1 MTPQDISQLGT
12 KEAHRLRRIGSDKD
26 PLLFHTQRSIAPGE
40 GTKNRSI
47 IINWAD
53 DQNQH
58 GCRFSCKFCSWKEHA
73 RRIGRIVP
81 SPNAIADFLQG
92 FSGYK
97 VTLSGGGD
105 PLYNLKDNLDEL
117 MQIVETIHELGCLV
131 EVVTKEISVVA
142 STHNT
147 LLREIDMW
155 SFSTESRNP
164 CVRDT
169 IQQVDL
175 SRLSKVIVPGDPGNQ
190 HLPEYIQYYLDSDNG
205 PYQILLRE
213 DYFGRPTPADIPFI
227 NEAIQLGQGRVRFLP
242 NALCADNLFLINDK
256 IHTGQ
261 TEFMG
266 GHDAIDATR
275 REQTLSAA
283 TASA

>member
-1 MTPQDISQLGT
+1 MILQDITQLGT
-12 KEAHRLRRIGSDKD
+12 KESHRLKRIGSDKD

-53 DQNQH
+53 HQNQH
-58 GCRFSCKFCSWKEHA
+58 GCRFSCKFCSWREHA
-73 RRIGRIVP
+73 RRIGRIAP
-81 SPNAIADFLQG
+81 SPDAIADFLQD

-97 VTLSGGGD
+97 VTISGGGD
-105 PLYNLKDNLDEL
+105 PLYNLEDNLKDL
-117 MQIVETIHELGCLV
+117 MQIVDTIHELGFLV
-131 EVVTKEISVVA
+131 EVVTKEIALVRSI
-142 STHNT
+142 HNT
-147 LLREIDMW
+147 SLRSIDMW

-164 CVRDT
+164 LIKEA

-175 SRLSKVIVPGDPGNQ
+175 SRLSKVIIPGDPGNQ
-190 HLPEYIQYYLDSDNG
+190 HLPEYIKYYTDGDRG